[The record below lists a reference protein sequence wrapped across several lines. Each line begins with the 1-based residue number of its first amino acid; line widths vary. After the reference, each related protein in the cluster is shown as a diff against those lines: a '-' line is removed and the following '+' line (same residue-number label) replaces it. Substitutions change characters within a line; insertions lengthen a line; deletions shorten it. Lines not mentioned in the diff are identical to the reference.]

1 MPTLLHPAPWM
12 PRLPARRNRRS
23 GFVPPET
30 SAEPSPY
37 TRSAVA
43 LALLH
48 LFCGPLAL
56 AWFVVPAIVLVA
68 SFVTR

>member
-37 TRSAVA
+37 TRSA
-43 LALLH
+43 L
-48 LFCGPLAL
+48 PLAL